1 MTDPNLDQLE
11 LLAHLE
17 RLREKYGRPGETPES
32 LVERLEATQ
41 AEIGELLTFERLRLG
56 YEQ

>member
-17 RLREKYGRPGETPES
+17 RLREKFGQPGETPES
-32 LVERLEATQ
+32 LVERLEAMQ
-41 AEIGELLTFERLRLG
+41 AEIEELLTFERLRLPE
-56 YEQ
+56 EQ